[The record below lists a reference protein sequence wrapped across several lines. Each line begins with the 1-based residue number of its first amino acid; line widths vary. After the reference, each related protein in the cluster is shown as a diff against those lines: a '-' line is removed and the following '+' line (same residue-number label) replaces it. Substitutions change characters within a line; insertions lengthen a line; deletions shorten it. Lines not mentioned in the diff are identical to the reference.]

1 MQNIEKS
8 IMYKMVRGAALIL
21 LLHLLTSCGNKTLET
36 EEVTVV
42 ESVEE
47 STPAEEEVIEEV
59 EEEKEAAGEGKKIN
73 AFDAQLFYES
83 QNEPS
88 PIVSTEYW
96 EESEAESTEVK
107 EPEIEIIESAESV
120 PADEEP
126 AASTENSNNIV
137 YSEPVGTGNSSSIDF
152 TSSSNLQTVKAD
164 ADAKIHAECG
174 GGNEN
179 TGFIIESDTTYITY
193 HGKQDFVQC
202 SVSVVGDKVSVSVNT
217 NLNDVAWGCI
227 GATLSEIFPNGYT
240 LASAMR
246 NDCES
251 GTGGYGNENEWVS
264 IDGVSSTV
272 KTMSENEVG
281 APAYGSIIYIFQ
293 R

>member
-193 HGKQDFVQC
+193 HG
-202 SVSVVGDKVSVSVNT
+202 
-217 NLNDVAWGCI
+217 
-227 GATLSEIFPNGYT
+227 
-240 LASAMR
+240 
-246 NDCES
+246 
-251 GTGGYGNENEWVS
+251 
-264 IDGVSSTV
+264 
-272 KTMSENEVG
+272 
-281 APAYGSIIYIFQ
+281 
-293 R
+293 